1 MKLPRGRY
9 GAMEGNVVAVGQNAV
24 YEVVHP
30 PELCVDELAWVSGS
44 FGGGFGG
51 GLIGGF
57 VVLLIDR
64 FSIGLIDGLIGR
76 LTGGSVIGLS
86 AGRLTDVS
94 A

>member
-44 FGGGFGG
+44 FGGGLIG
-51 GLIGGF
+51 GLIGGFIGGF

-64 FSIGLIDGLIGR
+64 FSIGYIGVLI
-76 LTGGSVIGLS
+76 
-86 AGRLTDVS
+86 GRLTDVS

>member
-51 GLIGGF
+51 GYMGGLIGGLIGGFMGGF

-64 FSIGLIDGLIGR
+64 FSIGLIGVLI
-76 LTGGSVIGLS
+76 
-86 AGRLTDVS
+86 GRLTDVS